1 MEFKYKKNNSLQKR
15 KEDFKK
21 ASEGHPNKIPII
33 CEKVPTSKVP
43 DIDKSKYLINEEF
56 TLTQFIS
63 TIRKR
68 LNLEKEQA
76 LFFLVNGN
84 KSLTGEDSMLVIY
97 DKYKDEDGFLY
108 IAYSSELV
116 WG

>member
-1 MEFKYKKNNSLQKR
+1 MEFKYKKNNSLEKR

-76 LFFLVNGN
+76 LFFLVN
-84 KSLTGEDSMLVIY
+84 SMLVIY
-97 DKYKDEDGFLY
+97 NKYKDEDGFLY